1 MQKFARPQELINYKI
16 KKVIN
21 LSRFAMPILAIAI
34 KINIWSRLQLELLF
48 CGAEACAE
56 SCAVNLDNPCFSCNM

>member
-1 MQKFARPQELINYKI
+1 MQKFVRPQELINHKI

-34 KINIWSRLQLELLF
+34 KKINAWSRLQLELRLHRKLCF
-48 CGAEACAE
+48 E
-56 SCAVNLDNPCFSCNM
+56 S